1 MADYLFS
8 SVDSIIIGINV
19 NDVGTNSFLVQH
31 KVGAGYPAVL
41 TVAEDK
47 IVFTESLA
55 RDGTLEF
62 NNTSGSGNIVDFE
75 SGNPDTTGSVVASI
89 DSSGKGIFDQRYIRL
104 LRFSNV
110 NNPNGSLSGTA
121 GDMVL
126 WVDGFGNYLLLVC
139 AGGTAWAQG

>member
-1 MADYLFS
+1 MADYVFS

-19 NDVGTNSFLVQH
+19 NDVGTNTFLVQH

-41 TVAEDK
+41 SVAEDK

-104 LRFSNV
+104 LKLTAT
-110 NNPNGSLSGTA
+110 PNGSLSGTA

-126 WVDGFGNYLLLVC
+126 YDDGTNYYRLMVC
-139 AGGTAWAQG
+139 SGGTAWAQG